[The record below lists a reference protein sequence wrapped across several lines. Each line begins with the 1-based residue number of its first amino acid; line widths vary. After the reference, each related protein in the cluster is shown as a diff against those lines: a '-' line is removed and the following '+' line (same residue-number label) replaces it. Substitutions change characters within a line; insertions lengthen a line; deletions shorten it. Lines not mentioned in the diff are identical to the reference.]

1 MKTKK
6 IVALLLTL
14 AMLATS
20 VAVTGAVSAEESC
33 IDLTEVVGAN
43 VIPEIVYNKYGSTDT
58 KIELGHGSCQGISRF
73 DTDDLTNNTVLNFVD
88 VTDAYAAMPDEP
100 VADYTFDVGAS
111 ENGTTGEK
119 YAEMGIKVAV
129 PEDATVLS
137 GVIGIC
143 NRYADGNRNNKNK
156 SGNGY
161 YMDNGGNTLSV
172 YAYDEEADNKCGA
185 LLGATDPLCKG
196 LDYDSEADF
205 LADFPLDSY
214 SEEIRADLALT
225 DTYGAVYAREFSI
238 NVTGQDFITIV
249 VSAGRNNYFDHV
261 TLFNTQFT
269 VDAEL
274 AADDVQMISLGN
286 TEVIDV
292 TNPRISV
299 KGATNCSGHK
309 FDRASALAGVTFDA
323 ADADYYFEPAMKGEG
338 STDSGEDGYTDEDK
352 AYHIAHIAV
361 PEGAT
366 FFSSKLVQC
375 DGRPINTDPNNR
387 DYKTI
392 TNDPLSYTI
401 TPVDADGN
409 DVEGAQAVTTGE
421 FKIESAADEDYYKLM
436 EVPIPE
442 GTEYLELYID
452 GGRYSRWDH
461 LTLFDTTFVVT
472 VSGADKVDAKLFTDK
487 LDKIAAMEDIKAMPE
502 ALAAAQAEYELLD
515 ASVQLIAAD
524 ALDDLVDFVSDKV
537 QTAAAAASYVPFEA
551 ETAILNDFEYV
562 RNALPDIRY
571 GNNIAGV
578 QAFANEDTVDFTV
591 YADKA
596 GAYYM
601 GIVYLHAS
609 DKFFTIDVTVADDA
623 GNETTFYGTDGLVS
637 SGSWLTSL
645 NATAANTRTN
655 YRLINLNEGKNVVT
669 LSMGAISQV
678 ALPHLDKI
686 LIEDVDDAIS
696 NFKVDVNTA
705 EIQDGTASWSASIG
719 KDDKGDKNFKRVNAD
734 PASSNG
740 WTANYEFIST
750 ELFRIN
756 DDLSATV
763 DYGVVYGVDEA
774 EVEAAVEF
782 DADGKAVVGGKT
794 VAKKVAFGTDKNGDI
809 ARTFG
814 VKMINLPDDAKPVVK
829 FYVTYADT
837 AGVQHTVYSDAV
849 SAVAADIEG
858 N

>member
-20 VAVTGAVSAEESC
+20 VAVTGVVSAEESY

-43 VIPEIVYNKYGSTDT
+43 ATPEIVYNKYNNADT

-111 ENGTTGEK
+111 ANGTTGET

-143 NRYADGNRNNKNK
+143 NRYADGNRNNKNN

-161 YMDNGGNTLSV
+161 YMDNGGNTMSV

-205 LADFPLDSY
+205 LADFPLDNY
-214 SEEIRADLALT
+214 SEEIQADLALT

-274 AADDVQMISLGN
+274 AADDVQFISIN
-286 TEVIDV
+286 SVDYEHV
-292 TNPRISV
+292 TKLRTDCDN
-299 KGATNCSGHK
+299 AHTYNN
-309 FDRASALAGVTFDA
+309 ASAVLGLSTSLTL
-323 ADADYYFEPAMKGEG
+323 ADADFKVTPCIDGER
-338 STDSGEDGYTDEDK
+338 TDTNGVGLNPLAN
-352 AYHIAHIAV
+352 AYHIVEVDV
-361 PEGAT
+361 PAGAT
-366 FFSSKLVQC
+366 AFTTTVAIC
-375 DGRPINTDPNNR
+375 DGRVKNAA
-387 DYKTI
+387 
-392 TNDPLSYTI
+392 NDASIKDDTFQYILTAL
-401 TPVDADGN
+401 DADGN
-409 DVEGAQAVTTGE
+409 PIEGESYSDDTGV
-421 FKIESAADEDYYKLM
+421 FTVSIDDAADVGHAKVLTID
-436 EVPIPE
+436 IPE
-442 GTEYLELYID
+442 GAETVKINLQT
-452 GGRYSRWDH
+452 GNYSRWDH
-461 LTLFDTTFVVT
+461 LALFNSGFSVT
-472 VSGADKVDAKLFTDK
+472 VSGVDKVDAKLFTDK
-487 LDKIAAMEDIKAMPE
+487 LDKITAMEDVKAMPE

-524 ALDDLVDFVSDKV
+524 ALEDLAAFVSDKV

-551 ETAILNDFEYV
+551 ETAILNDYEYV
-562 RNALPDIRY
+562 RSALPDLRY

-578 QAFANEDTVDFTV
+578 QAFANEDTIDFTV

-623 GNETTFYGTDGLVS
+623 GNETTFYGTDGLPS
-637 SGSWLTSL
+637 SGSWITSV

-655 YRLINLNEGKNVVT
+655 YRIINLNEGKNVVT
-669 LSMGAISQV
+669 LSKGAISQV

-696 NFKVDVNTA
+696 NFKLDVNTA

-719 KDDKGDKNFKRVNAD
+719 KDDMGDKNFKRVNAD
-734 PASSNG
+734 PASNTG
-740 WTANYEFIST
+740 WTANYDFIST